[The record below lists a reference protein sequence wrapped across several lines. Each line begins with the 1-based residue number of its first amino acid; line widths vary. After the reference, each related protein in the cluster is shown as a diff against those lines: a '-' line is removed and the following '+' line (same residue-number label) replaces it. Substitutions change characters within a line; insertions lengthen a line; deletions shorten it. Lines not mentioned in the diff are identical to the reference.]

1 MTQDR
6 LRIISPGPGIPSA
19 IRPTG
24 GVTNEVDCLG
34 LAQARQGYGDQD
46 RV

>member
-24 GVTNEVDCLG
+24 GVTNEVDCL
-34 LAQARQGYGDQD
+34 AQARQGYGDQD